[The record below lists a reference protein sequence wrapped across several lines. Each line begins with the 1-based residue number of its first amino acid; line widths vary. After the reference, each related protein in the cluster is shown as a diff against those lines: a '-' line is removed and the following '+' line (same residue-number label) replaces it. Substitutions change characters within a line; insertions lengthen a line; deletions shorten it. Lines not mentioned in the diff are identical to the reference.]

1 MVDNERVD
9 SCILTSRSG
18 NNLLTG
24 CQVLTKTESVS
35 ESVVYDNRR
44 LSPVAIFL
52 MPTKNQKI
60 APRKPRTDAQRNRE
74 RILEVAKE
82 AFTRSGANASLDDIA
97 KEAGVG
103 AVTLYRHFPTR
114 DALIEAVYRT
124 EVEKLAA
131 AQRKFSDAMPPVEA
145 LRAWMLLFVDYIATK
160 QIIAPALNTL
170 VGGPSKLYEGSRSQI
185 QGAIDSLVKRAIKS
199 RDIRRDL
206 EPFDLLRALIGV
218 SHVASGPDWQQSAR
232 RLVDILITG
241 SRPIK

>member
-1 MVDNERVD
+1 M
-9 SCILTSRSG
+9 L
-18 NNLLTG
+18 
-24 CQVLTKTESVS
+24 
-35 ESVVYDNRR
+35 
-44 LSPVAIFL
+44 P
-52 MPTKNQKI
+52 KNQRI
-60 APRKPRTDAQRNRE
+60 APRKPRTDAKRNRE

-103 AVTLYRHFPTR
+103 AGTLYRHFPTR

-131 AQRKFSDAMPPVEA
+131 AQKKFSEILPPIEA

-160 QIIAPALNTL
+160 QIIGPALNSL
-170 VGGPSKLYEGSRSQI
+170 VGGPSKLYEGSRAQV
-185 QGAIDSLVKRAIKS
+185 QGAIDALVKRAIKNG
-199 RDIRRDL
+199 DIRRDL

-218 SHVASGPDWQQSAR
+218 SHVASGPDWKQSAR
-232 RLVDILITG
+232 RLVDILISG